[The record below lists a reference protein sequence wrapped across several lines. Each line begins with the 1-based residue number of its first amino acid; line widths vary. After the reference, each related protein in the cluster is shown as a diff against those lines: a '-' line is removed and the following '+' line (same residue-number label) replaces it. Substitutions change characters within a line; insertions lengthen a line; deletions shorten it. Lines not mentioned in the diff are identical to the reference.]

1 MMAGQKPI
9 ILGSINSMQELFI
22 DTTEQLH
29 NLCNQLAGSEW
40 LALDTEFLREK
51 TYYPKFCLLQIANDQ
66 IAACIDPLKI
76 DDFSALMPLLEDPQI
91 TKVFHAGRQD
101 LEIFHQL
108 WDTLP
113 TPLFDTQLAAMLTG
127 HGDQIGYAPLVQKL
141 LGITLDKSHSR
152 TDWTLR
158 PLAHEQQRYALDDVI
173 YLGQIY
179 AQLNTELESLGR
191 SHWLEDDFKT
201 LTTASTYQI
210 DSQQQWQ
217 RIRGRQHLKGV
228 QLAILQ
234 SLASWRETT
243 AIERNKP
250 KGWIIKDDVLLEL
263 ARRKPKDKTQLSH
276 TRGLEKHAID
286 RHGDTLLKLISDAC
300 ALPSETWPQ
309 EKTQRMRLTTE
320 QDAMVDILTCA
331 VRLLAKQQQL
341 SPQALATRKELEQL
355 AIGNQDLALL
365 SGWKKAVI
373 GNDLQKILA
382 GTLWPYCIDGQ
393 ISLVSSGD

>member
-1 MMAGQKPI
+1 
-9 ILGSINSMQELFI
+9 MQELFI
-22 DTTEQLH
+22 DTPDQLH
-29 NLCNQLAGSEW
+29 DLCSQLANSEW

-76 DDFSALMPLLEDPQI
+76 DDFSALMPLLEDPGI
-91 TKVFHAGRQD
+91 TKIFHAGRQD
-101 LEIFHQL
+101 LEIFHNL

-127 HGDQIGYAPLVQKL
+127 YGDQIGYAALVQKL
-141 LGITLDKSHSR
+141 LGISLDKSHSR
-152 TDWTLR
+152 TDWSLR
-158 PLAHEQQRYALDDVI
+158 PLAQEQHRYALDDVI
-173 YLGQIY
+173 YLGKIY
-179 AQLNTELESLGR
+179 TKLKTELEKLGR
-191 SHWLEDDFKT
+191 THWLEDDFKT
-201 LTTASTYQI
+201 LTTATTYQI
-210 DSQQQWQ
+210 DPQQQWQ

-263 ARRKPKDKTQLSH
+263 SRRKPRDKAQLARI
-276 TRGLEKHAID
+276 RGLETHAVE
-286 RHGDTLLKLISDAC
+286 RHGNTLLKLINDSC
-300 ALPSETWPQ
+300 ALSSEDWPQ
-309 EKTQRMRLTTE
+309 ESAQRIRLTTE

-331 VRLLAKQQQL
+331 VRLLAKDQQL

-355 AIGNQDLALL
+355 VIGNQDLELL
-365 SGWKKAVI
+365 RGWKKAVI

-382 GTLWPYCIDGQ
+382 GELWPYYKNNQVCLASPDK
-393 ISLVSSGD
+393 

>member
-1 MMAGQKPI
+1 
-9 ILGSINSMQELFI
+9 MQELFI
-22 DTTEQLH
+22 DTPDQLH
-29 NLCNQLAGSEW
+29 DLCSQLANSEW

-76 DDFSALMPLLEDPQI
+76 DDFSALMPLLEDPGI
-91 TKVFHAGRQD
+91 TKIFHAGRQD
-101 LEIFHQL
+101 LEIFHNL

-127 HGDQIGYAPLVQKL
+127 YGDQIGYAALVQKL
-141 LGITLDKSHSR
+141 LGISLDKSHSR
-152 TDWTLR
+152 TDWSLR
-158 PLAHEQQRYALDDVI
+158 PLAQEQHRYALDDVI
-173 YLGQIY
+173 YLGKIY
-179 AQLNTELESLGR
+179 TKLKTELEKLGR
-191 SHWLEDDFKT
+191 THWLEDDFKT
-201 LTTASTYQI
+201 LTTATTYQI
-210 DSQQQWQ
+210 DPQQQWQ

-234 SLASWRETT
+234 SLASWRENT

-263 ARRKPKDKTQLSH
+263 SRRKPRDKAQLARI
-276 TRGLEKHAID
+276 RGLETHAVE
-286 RHGDTLLKLISDAC
+286 RHGNTLLKLINDSC
-300 ALPSETWPQ
+300 ALSSEDWPQ
-309 EKTQRMRLTTE
+309 ESAQRIRLTTE

-331 VRLLAKQQQL
+331 VRLLAKDQQL

-355 AIGNQDLALL
+355 VIGNQDLELL
-365 SGWKKAVI
+365 RGWKKAVI

-382 GTLWPYCIDGQ
+382 GELWPYYKNNQVCLASPDK
-393 ISLVSSGD
+393 